1 MGNRMA
7 TWSSAVDVIK
17 YVLAKEKK
25 FLIKVLKQKK
35 GYKAKKYVKK
45 FPNKNW
51 SLSSLNDLLN
61 KIAQT
66 GTMDRKP
73 RVGIAG
79 GLNPQRMSTDAHS
92 WVKIG
97 FKIQSLDKI
106 SNISTSDAPI
116 LLDQFQ
122 HYAPGTPRMSTGMHS
137 RTRKDTKHQLQAEL
151 AWLLLVTVLY
161 WKRYI
166 LRAVF

>member
-1 MGNRMA
+1 MGNRMT

-17 YVLAKEKK
+17 YVLAKEKR

-51 SLSSLNDLLN
+51 SLASLNDLLN

-66 GTMDRKP
+66 GTMYRKP

-79 GLNPQRMSTDAHS
+79 GLNPQLMSTDAHS
-92 WVKIG
+92 WV
-97 FKIQSLDKI
+97 
-106 SNISTSDAPI
+106 
-116 LLDQFQ
+116 
-122 HYAPGTPRMSTGMHS
+122 
-137 RTRKDTKHQLQAEL
+137 
-151 AWLLLVTVLY
+151 
-161 WKRYI
+161 
-166 LRAVF
+166 